1 MILEYKLNA
10 GPKGMHCP
18 HWLED
23 GGYFRDPDNHTMIGW
38 SPDKPAREYYIP
50 STVIRLTSDELNT
63 RVLNIHSRYPFK
75 NITPD
80 GPSVTLTTDQVTA
93 QVTAWVT
100 AHS

>member
-80 GPSVTLTTDQVTA
+80 GSSVTLTTDQVTA

>member
-1 MILEYKLNA
+1 MILEYKLIREMDVMRA
-10 GPKGMHCP
+10 PS
-18 HWLED
+18 WIED
-23 GGYFRDPDNHTMIGW
+23 GGHFRDPDNHTMIGW

-50 STVIRLTSDELNT
+50 STVIRLTSEELNT

-75 NITPD
+75 DSGLD
-80 GPSVTLTTDQVTA
+80 GSISTLTTDQVTA

>member
-1 MILEYKLNA
+1 MILEYKLIREMDVMRA
-10 GPKGMHCP
+10 PS
-18 HWLED
+18 WIED

-50 STVIRLTSDELNT
+50 STVIRLTSEELNT

-75 NITPD
+75 NITSD
-80 GPSVTLTTDQVTA
+80 GTLVTLTTDQVTA